1 LLALQRVERE
11 TRERHGSSVPV
22 ALGFH
27 EAQQPMLLVCD
38 DQADPT
44 WQLINVRD
52 IDQVKTWI
60 NQHFEKRETPAQFDP
75 DKARR

>member
-1 LLALQRVERE
+1 
-11 TRERHGSSVPV
+11 
-22 ALGFH
+22 
-27 EAQQPMLLVCD
+27 MLLVCD